1 MHDMARAVPKVEF
14 LDEVEVVCFQS
25 VGRFRIRRVGDALLK
40 LAAVSRKWW
49 FSTTSQAVL
58 N

>member
-1 MHDMARAVPKVEF
+1 MARAVPKVKF
-14 LDEVEVVCFQS
+14 LDDVEVVCFQS
-25 VGRFRIRRVGDALLK
+25 AGRWKISRVGDALLK

>member
-1 MHDMARAVPKVEF
+1 MARAVPKVEF
-14 LDEVEVVCFQS
+14 LGVVKVVCFQS
-25 VGRFRIRRVGDALLK
+25 VGRLGICRVGDALLK

-49 FSTTSQAVL
+49 FSTTLQAVL

>member
-1 MHDMARAVPKVEF
+1 MARAVPKVEF

>member
-1 MHDMARAVPKVEF
+1 MARAVPNAEF
-14 LDEVEVVCFQS
+14 LRVVEVVCFQS
-25 VGRFRIRRVGDALLK
+25 VGRLKIRRVDDALLK
-40 LAAVSRKWW
+40 SAALSRKWW